1 MKDKIICF
9 LVFIVGLIIVCNIV
23 VGKEGLGGEESVI
36 VPDTEPVI
44 TPMPG
49 PIPVEPIPVDPV
61 DPIPVEPVE
70 PIPVEPVDPEP
81 EPIEPEP
88 VEPSPGHG
96 GGHRPGHGGG
106 HRPGHGGGHRPGPGH
121 RPRRNTFW
129 GFYRSLWPFRR
140 PYYPVNNKVI
150 EITDN
155 YEYPNSTLYW
165 LLFIMVCIIL
175 VLYADHKKF
184 NLK

>member
-23 VGKEGLGGEESVI
+23 VGKEGLGGEESII

-44 TPMPG
+44 TPMP
-49 PIPVEPIPVDPV
+49 E
-61 DPIPVEPVE
+61 PIPVEPVE
-70 PIPVEPVDPEP
+70 PIPVEPIPVEP
-81 EPIEPEP
+81 VEP

-129 GFYRSLWPFRR
+129 GFYRSWWPFRR

-175 VLYADHKKF
+175 VLYADHK
-184 NLK
+184 NLI

>member
-61 DPIPVEPVE
+61 EPIPVEPVE
-70 PIPVEPVDPEP
+70 PIPVEPIEPEP

-88 VEPSPGHG
+88 VEPS
-96 GGHRPGHGGG
+96 PGHGGG

-175 VLYADHKKF
+175 VLYADHK
-184 NLK
+184 NLI